1 MRWVTY
7 LSPSGGAERPGVVDD
22 GCVFGYPG
30 HESVP
35 ALLAENRDAL
45 ADAYQ
50 RALAAPVEI
59 IVEFETRLCPP
70 VRPSAPVTVV
80 VGAGERREVDP
91 ALVRGTDDGVML
103 PAGMPAVSAAPGVA
117 AVFGGGGRHA
127 GYCLACLW
135 RTPEGA
141 DVALTLGPAIVTGD
155 EFDGSDLAVTAAADG
170 TELAAAV
177 LDGKLAW
184 AEGLRGEIVAALPA
198 GTRPL
203 EPGEELFIDGGVLG
217 EYELRVG
224 SGA

>member
-59 IVEFETRLCPP
+59 IVEFETRLCAP
-70 VRPSAPVTVV
+70 VRPATPLTLMVGEEEQREIAP
-80 VGAGERREVDP
+80 E
-91 ALVRGTDDGVML
+91 LVRGTDDGMVL
-103 PAGMPAVSAAPGVA
+103 PSGVASVSAAPGVA
-117 AVFGGGGRHA
+117 AVFGGGHRHA

-135 RTPEGA
+135 QTPQGA

-155 EFDGSDLAVTAAADG
+155 EFDGSDLTVTAAIEG
-170 TELAAAV
+170 TVLAETV

-184 AEGLRGEIVAALPA
+184 TEGLRGDVVAALPA
-198 GTRPL
+198 RTRPL
-203 EPGEELFIDGGVLG
+203 EPGEELHVDGGVLG
-217 EYELRVG
+217 EFELRVG